1 VSDNL
6 RLMAVLAH
14 PDDESLGL
22 GGTLARYASE
32 GVQTFLV
39 TATRGENGRHG
50 LSRSN
55 SPHQL
60 GRVREA
66 ELLAASRVLGIS
78 EVHFLNYMDG
88 GLDRVDPLEA
98 VRKIASH
105 IRRLRPHVVL
115 TFGPEGAYG
124 HPDHIAISQL
134 TTSAVV
140 YAAYQQGVERRSR
153 TSDYPPY
160 QVAKLYY
167 IAWTR
172 KKWDAYQA
180 ALKKLTSTVDG
191 VERQVAP
198 WPDWAV
204 TTVID
209 TAKYWPTVWRAVS
222 CHDSQVSVYQNLHEL
237 PAEQHQAIW
246 GTQEFY
252 RAYSLVNG
260 GRQVESDL
268 FEGLRERDAKMESS
282 DETREWTGTAP

>member
-1 VSDNL
+1 MPTP

-115 TFGPEGAYG
+115 TFGPEGAY
-124 HPDHIAISQL
+124 
-134 TTSAVV
+134 
-140 YAAYQQGVERRSR
+140 
-153 TSDYPPY
+153 
-160 QVAKLYY
+160 
-167 IAWTR
+167 
-172 KKWDAYQA
+172 
-180 ALKKLTSTVDG
+180 
-191 VERQVAP
+191 
-198 WPDWAV
+198 
-204 TTVID
+204 
-209 TAKYWPTVWRAVS
+209 
-222 CHDSQVSVYQNLHEL
+222 
-237 PAEQHQAIW
+237 
-246 GTQEFY
+246 
-252 RAYSLVNG
+252 
-260 GRQVESDL
+260 
-268 FEGLRERDAKMESS
+268 
-282 DETREWTGTAP
+282 